1 MQLHVKERSAEKK
14 LCKSK
19 MPSCLYQEET
29 AACLPFVQLVLWIS
43 SSFSSPQA
51 PRHFEIERKIINLL
65 LLFSYFQFENKNSGV
80 YQPNRHTFTLSSCKL
95 CHIYTPRYPFK
106 RTPRLEIDKD
116 LLRRG
121 MKTTHSY
128 TLRVFFS
135 SSCPLSLL
143 LFRCCL
149 FPCTASWL
157 AKPFFNNIS
166 AHL

>member
-1 MQLHVKERSAEKK
+1 MYKCNYMLKNGVQIFQRAKKTKK

-19 MPSCLYQEET
+19 IPACLYQEET
-29 AACLPFVQLVLWIS
+29 AACLPFVQVVLWIS

-65 LLFSYFQFENKNSGV
+65 LLFSYFQFENKKSGV
-80 YQPNRHTFTLSSCKL
+80 YQPSRHTFTLSSCKL
-95 CHIYTPRYPFK
+95 CHIYTPRNPFK

-128 TLRVFFS
+128 TLRFFFFLLPTRS
-135 SSCPLSLL
+135 PAFSLL
-143 LFRCCL
+143 PFCL
-149 FPCTASWL
+149 HCL
-157 AKPFFNNIS
+157 LIG
-166 AHL
+166 